1 MARDLHRQLNF
12 WVDVNAVKDTL
23 LEGKLTGEL
32 HDVTCEDETFT
43 NIAGKRL
50 ADVFKH
56 RRHHEVVR
64 LVRAEVQ
71 LEDVAVLPNLD
82 VPSGHT

>member
-32 HDVTCEDETFT
+32 HDVACEDETFT
-43 NIAGKRL
+43 DIAGKRL